1 MSAAPAFAM
10 RPSCA
15 LAIIFVLASPAACLA
30 ADWVRVPASGVDQHF
45 YDQSKVNLSGDE
57 VTYWRKV
64 VFARPVR
71 VRAGV
76 AKSALYRERMN
87 CRDHTL
93 RALSWQLLADEGAVI
108 ESSTVPEA
116 EAGSIVPETV
126 GDRFQSVMCGFAE
139 ARKLREADIARDE
152 SQLAARRKE
161 LDALKAEVER
171 LEAALTKLREDAQA
185 LAPKPDG
192 VPEVPN
198 R

>member
-1 MSAAPAFAM
+1 MPRASAIGLRVAAFMVA
-10 RPSCA
+10 
-15 LAIIFVLASPAACLA
+15 LASPVACLA
-30 ADWVRVPASGVDQHF
+30 AEWMRVPASGVDQHF
-45 YDQSKVNLSGDE
+45 YDQSKINISGDE

-71 VRAGV
+71 VKAGI
-76 AKSALYRERMN
+76 AKSALYRERMH

-126 GDRFQSVMCGFAE
+126 GDRFQSVMCGFVE

-171 LEAALTKLREDAQA
+171 LEAALTKLREDAQG
-185 LAPKPDG
+185 LAPKSDG
-192 VPEVPN
+192 ALEVPG

>member
-1 MSAAPAFAM
+1 MTRASAIGLRVAAFMVA
-10 RPSCA
+10 
-15 LAIIFVLASPAACLA
+15 LASPVACLA
-30 ADWVRVPASGVDQHF
+30 AEWMRVPASGVDQHF
-45 YDQSKVNLSGDE
+45 YDQSKINISGDE

-71 VRAGV
+71 VKAGI
-76 AKSALYRERMN
+76 AKSALYRERMH

-126 GDRFQSVMCGFAE
+126 GDRFQSVMCGFVE

-171 LEAALTKLREDAQA
+171 LEAALTKLREDAQG
-185 LAPKPDG
+185 LAPKSDG
-192 VPEVPN
+192 ALEVPG

>member
-1 MSAAPAFAM
+1 MFVAPTFALHPVYAAAI
-10 RPSCA
+10 A
-15 LAIIFVLASPAACLA
+15 LALASPAACLA
-30 ADWVRVPASGVDQHF
+30 ADWVRVPAAGVDQHF
-45 YDQSKVNLSGDE
+45 YDQSKVSISGDE

-71 VRAGV
+71 VKAGT
-76 AKSALYRERMN
+76 AKSALYRERMH

-93 RALSWQLLADEGAVI
+93 RALSWQLLADEGTVI

-116 EAGSIVPETV
+116 DAASIVPETV

-139 ARKLREADIARDE
+139 ARNRREADIARDE

-171 LEAALTKLREDAQA
+171 LEASLTRLREDVQAQV
-185 LAPKPDG
+185 PKADA
-192 VPEVPN
+192 VPEAPN